1 MSFPDDINQP
11 ARTIMATC
19 TRTSREGIII
29 KDKGNFRRLSLREKA
44 SAQGFPINF
53 NFYADSHS
61 AKTKM
66 IGNAIPPTF
75 TYALA
80 AAMKGI
86 SQEEFIPLEEVSF
99 NPLTNELPKKT
110 PPPKKTSFQKVF
122 RYTSPGL
129 NLGSQVRFDLSNK
142 SEIFNFKFYYGNPKN
157 IHSLNLDEKLYK
169 ALKTALKDFKK
180 VNIFFEKDSIP
191 KNLITSSSKLQKLWE
206 KQSPKGPFKYLEDT
220 DKQVR
225 KVLAKLNEDGK

>member
-1 MSFPDDINQP
+1 
-11 ARTIMATC
+11 
-19 TRTSREGIII
+19 
-29 KDKGNFRRLSLREKA
+29 
-44 SAQGFPINF
+44 
-53 NFYADSHS
+53 
-61 AKTKM
+61 M
-66 IGNAIPPTF
+66 IGNAIPPPF

-99 NPLTNELPKKT
+99 KPLTNELPKTT
-110 PPPKKTSFQKVF
+110 PPPKKTSFQKIF
-122 RYTSPGL
+122 RYTSPEL
-129 NLGSQVRFDLSNK
+129 KSQRFDLSNK

-191 KNLITSSSKLQKLWE
+191 EKSRNFIIKTSKAMGKT
-206 KQSPKGPFKYLEDT
+206 KYLKD
-220 DKQVR
+220 
-225 KVLAKLNEDGK
+225 LLSI